1 LLCDESVASDAAD
14 DSLDLQKQRTSSM
27 KSIQEWLND
36 KCEEMATS
44 SGFSND
50 TVYFERQADILRT
63 QAREDGYGT
72 LELADHCE
80 GNIATYLMNRVNTL
94 NRAEIVRAV
103 ENAPYGE

>member
-1 LLCDESVASDAAD
+1 MCDESVAADAAD